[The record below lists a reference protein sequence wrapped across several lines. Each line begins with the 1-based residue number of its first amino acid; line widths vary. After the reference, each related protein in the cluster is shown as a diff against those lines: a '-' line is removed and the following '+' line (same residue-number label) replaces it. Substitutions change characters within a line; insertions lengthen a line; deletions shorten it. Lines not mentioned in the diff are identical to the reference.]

1 MNEITFNV
9 LKIVVT
15 LCSVWI
21 TYYLVPYIKNKIAES
36 KNKQLIDTIARAVR
50 AAEQT
55 IKESGQGKVKKAE
68 VVAFVSHWLTEK
80 GIHITEDQLDKL
92 IEAAVFTMNN
102 GGAAC

>member
-15 LCSVWI
+15 LCSVLI

-36 KNKQLIDTIARAVR
+36 KYKQLVDTIEKAVK

-55 IKESGQGKVKKAE
+55 IKESGQGKVKKAQ
-68 VVAFVSHWLTEK
+68 VLAFVSHWLSEK
-80 GIHITEDQLDKL
+80 GIHITEEQLDKL
-92 IEAAVFTMNN
+92 IEACVLNLKLEMNK
-102 GGAAC
+102 